1 VRYPWFIGLR
11 YLRPKH
17 RHFLISVITGIA
29 TVGVMFAVAAPE
41 LVLSV
46 MNGFEREVRRRI
58 VNTNYNIFVMSRAPF
73 DDHVAIMDSI
83 RAHAGVIALSPFVRR
98 EAMLAFS
105 GADASRRFHG
115 CMLMGVDAAQESLTT
130 RVLQAV
136 RPEFPGFDTDLFD
149 VDGSHHPGIVLG
161 VDLGKELGIGLGDVL
176 TVAAQADTASEP
188 GNGEPRIVQQRFR
201 VVGFLNSGFY
211 EFDAQLAYVDLAV
224 GQALLGY
231 EKRVYGIGV
240 RVEDIY
246 AADRIGTELDTRLG
260 IRYYTNNWMYMFR
273 NVFTWMETE
282 RKLMTLVFAVIISIA
297 AITVVGMLTMIVI
310 EKRKAIGILKS
321 LGATRRGVMAIFIIQ
336 GTVIGIAGAL
346 LGSGLGYVA
355 CRVVDRVGIRLPGDV
370 YIIDTLPVQMRPPDF
385 ALVSVV
391 AVGLCFLATLYPSWE
406 AARLDPVEAI
416 RYE

>member
-1 VRYPWFIGLR
+1 MRYPWFIGLR
-11 YLRPKH
+11 YLRPKN

-73 DDHVAIMDSI
+73 DDHAAIMDTVRS
-83 RAHAGVIALSPFVRR
+83 HAGVIALSPFVRR

-105 GADASRRFHG
+105 GTDASRRFHG

-149 VDGSHHPGIVLG
+149 VDGSHYPGIVLG
-161 VDLGKELGIGLGDVL
+161 VDLGKELGVGLGDVL
-176 TVAAQADTASEP
+176 TVAAQADTSRESTAA
-188 GNGEPRIVQQRFR
+188 EPRIVQQRFR
-201 VVGFLNSGFY
+201 VIGFLNSGFY
-211 EFDAQLAYVDLAV
+211 EFDAQLAYVDLPV

-231 EKRVYGIGV
+231 DDRVYGIGV
-240 RVEDIY
+240 RVADVY
-246 AADRIGTELDTRLG
+246 AADRIGNELDARLG

-321 LGATRRGVMAIFIIQ
+321 LGATRSGIMAIFVIQ
-336 GTVIGIAGAL
+336 GTVIGVAGAL
-346 LGSGLGYVA
+346 LGSGLGYGA
-355 CRVVDRVGIRLPGDV
+355 CRIVDRIGIRLPGDV
-370 YIIDTLPVQMRPPDF
+370 YIIDTLPVQMRSPDF
-385 ALVSVV
+385 VLVSIV

>member
-1 VRYPWFIGLR
+1 V
-11 YLRPKH
+11 
-17 RHFLISVITGIA
+17 
-29 TVGVMFAVAAPE
+29 
-41 LVLSV
+41 
-46 MNGFEREVRRRI
+46 
-58 VNTNYNIFVMSRAPF
+58 
-73 DDHVAIMDSI
+73 
-83 RAHAGVIALSPFVRR
+83 ALSPFVRR

-105 GADASRRFHG
+105 GADTSRRFHG
-115 CMLMGVDAAQESLTT
+115 CMLMGVDASRESLTT

-136 RPEFPGFDTDLFD
+136 RPEFPGFDTDVFD

-176 TVAAQADTASEP
+176 TVAAQADTSGAT
-188 GNGEPRIVQQRFR
+188 NGEPRIVQQRFR
-201 VVGFLNSGFY
+201 VIGFLNSGFY

-224 GQALLGY
+224 GQVLLGY

-246 AADRIGTELDTRLG
+246 AADRIGTELELRLG
-260 IRYYTNNWMYMFR
+260 VRYYTNNWMAMFR

-321 LGATRRGVMAIFIIQ
+321 LGATRRGIMSIFIIQ
-336 GTVIGIAGAL
+336 GTAIGVAGAV
-346 LGSGLGYVA
+346 LGSGLGYAA
-355 CRVVDRVGIRLPGDV
+355 CRVVDRVGIKLPGDV
-370 YIIDTLPVQMRPPDF
+370 YIIDTLPVQMRLPDF
-385 ALVSVV
+385 GLVAVV
-391 AVGLCFLATLYPSWE
+391 AVALCFLATLYPSWE
-406 AARLDPVEAI
+406 AARLDPVESI